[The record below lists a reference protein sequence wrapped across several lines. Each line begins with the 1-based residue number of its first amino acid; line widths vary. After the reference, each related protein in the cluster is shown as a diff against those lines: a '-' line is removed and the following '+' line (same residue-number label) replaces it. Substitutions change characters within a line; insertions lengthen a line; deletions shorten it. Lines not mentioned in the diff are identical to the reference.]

1 MHIIIYREICR
12 EQKIANF
19 SKKRGF
25 IPLTQTELST
35 IMNKKVHRT
44 IYSMYINDGD
54 VRRIFF
60 ALARKTTIEGYL
72 KKSFL
77 TLRFEQNYTII
88 SEKLNCFEISIAKKQ
103 VILTNA
109 PPQLAAQRQ
118 TSLRR

>member
-25 IPLTQTELST
+25 FPLTQTELST

-60 ALARKTTIEGYL
+60 ALGT
-72 KKSFL
+72 
-77 TLRFEQNYTII
+77 
-88 SEKLNCFEISIAKKQ
+88 
-103 VILTNA
+103 V
-109 PPQLAAQRQ
+109 
-118 TSLRR
+118 